1 MMLLAL
7 LVRGWLLARRAVGP
21 MKGLGLMLLVGC
33 HAAQAEVYRWVDDQG
48 RVHFE
53 DRKPVKE
60 PSKGLEEVKVRRGNV
75 LDPVRI
81 RQAEPAPTPEV
92 QTQPVVLTL
101 PGPAKK
107 DIGVAATQAACA
119 AKKQAYETAKACFD
133 ACGRTVGTT
142 NWMGGVSTA
151 RNNSDCGHCTDVA
164 MPNC

>member
-1 MMLLAL
+1 MLSLL
-7 LVRGWLLARRAVGP
+7 LVRAWALVCRTVGP
-21 MKGLGLMLLVGC
+21 VRGLGLVLLVVC
-33 HAAQAEVYRWVDDQG
+33 PAAQAEVYRWVDAQG

-53 DRKPVKE
+53 DRKPVNE
-60 PSKGLEEVKVRRGNV
+60 SPLGVEEVKVRRGNV

-81 RQAEPAPTPEV
+81 RQAEPAPAPEV

-133 ACGRTVGTT
+133 ACGRTVGAI
-142 NWMGGVSTA
+142 NWMGGISTA
-151 RNNSDCGHCTDVA
+151 RNNSDCGHCTDLP